1 MFTTSPDHLPH
12 NKSLEIKQDDKFFSR
27 LLSKENSVANPSFR
41 VSVANP
47 SFRVYYGGLPGAVPF
62 MWESQPGTPKY
73 TFSDT
78 SIPPL
83 TPPPSYYSN
92 SNSKPIKN
100 KHSRSGLFQALFPKM
115 ISLKKTS
122 SLVPTSPPP
131 PPSSSPMFL
140 AIRPKKYQKRS
151 RFFTPDDEAD
161 TAAIGSPTSTLCSDI
176 GRGKY

>member
-1 MFTTSPDHLPH
+1 MSSTSPDHLPH

-41 VSVANP
+41 V
-47 SFRVYYGGLPGAVPF
+47 YYGGLPVAVPF

-78 SIPPL
+78 TIPPL

-115 ISLKKTS
+115 INLKKTS
-122 SLVPTSPPP
+122 SLVPTS
-131 PPSSSPMFL
+131 SSSPMIL
-140 AIRPKKYQKRS
+140 ALRPRNYQKRS
-151 RFFTPDDEAD
+151 RFLIPDDEAD
-161 TAAIGSPTSTLCSDI
+161 TAAIGSPTSTLCFDI
-176 GRGKY
+176 GRGKYR

>member
-27 LLSKENSVANPSFR
+27 LLSKEN
-41 VSVANP
+41 SVANP

-92 SNSKPIKN
+92 SNSNSKPIKN
-100 KHSRSGLFQALFPKM
+100 KHSRSGLFQALFPKI

-131 PPSSSPMFL
+131 SSSSPMFL
-140 AIRPKKYQKRS
+140 AIRPGKYQKRS
-151 RFFTPDDEAD
+151 RFLTPDDEVD
-161 TAAIGSPTSTLCSDI
+161 TAAIGSPTSTLCFDI
-176 GRGKY
+176 GRGKYR